1 MGIPLGMLH
10 LNKPSSDRWSLLVYM
25 FLALMSWVQPDA
37 HLTHP
42 YRRLQM
48 FLHYLNSIRKI
59 SLCGEAIILPQ
70 YLLVAWVAFQEILP
84 HHVVVCYNA
93 SIIDPLS

>member
-1 MGIPLGMLH
+1 
-10 LNKPSSDRWSLLVYM
+10 
-25 FLALMSWVQPDA
+25 
-37 HLTHP
+37 
-42 YRRLQM
+42 M